1 MSTGTA
7 RRKTREASRNISK
20 CGYLFVAPDWD
31 FNVSVNRTKRW
42 QRRWFVLYD
51 DGELTYSLDEFPD
64 TIPQGTID
72 MNKVLDVSDAENVTG
87 NDFAISIT
95 TPDKVHFIKGTS
107 KEESKWWFD
116 VFQKVLPRHLSRGKH
131 KRNATFPCGKA
142 TIPNAAVIT
151 QDYCSEDDIRLNN
164 YSRPKFLSSSDIL
177 RDDKEW
183 IESVD
188 AEEDEDVF
196 PVNNDT
202 PYINDDSDGESKR
215 DVEVHNA
222 LNKLISQSEELE
234 NESEGLTNHADIKMP
249 KDCLSQLEELDAR
262 RRNRR
267 YLKRENRV
275 QRNQRSRNDG
285 VSKMIPAK
293 KSPDKSEVLESPSST
308 NGSAMAA
315 AEKLEYLESIHSND
329 DRSSYVKKSNEKE
342 NSQKETSDPVI
353 RISNPSG
360 KTNLRKSESLKNIPS
375 ESQSEIRDHVTALR
389 RYHSFKGSSSHR
401 KVKASGA
408 ASILKKAKL
417 SSSSTPRTSA
427 NTAVTVSPPV
437 PSDMK
442 TNAESSN
449 LSSDNSPEHSPEGVF
464 TRTGWLMRQ
473 TFNKDWSRHWFVLR
487 DSSLTYYRDPSAEH
501 CGIMDGILDLN
512 QVSSI
517 READSD
523 RYYAFN
529 LLMWDGKKMVLATET
544 DDFRKMWI
552 QALHY
557 ASNLWSSASK
567 EDFICSEIVLPEHNF
582 HHSERISSP
591 SSLSSLPYVYNS
603 TMTETSSSSDDQ
615 SEYFSLVDEDE
626 VSDLSSSPRTLP
638 PSPPIN
644 RNMMSLVKEKSR
656 IRSTC
661 GQKTSTP
668 IDDITTNSNH
678 DNQAEP
684 VYHKDN
690 LGINEEE
697 EEEEA
702 DIDEI
707 AHRLMNGDH
716 TVSPSKLQDESLDHL
731 LKVKE
736 NMKFRLDFGDQFSK
750 KGLNK
755 EESTFETP
763 DVSFGKS
770 SPCGNSDVS
779 TPNSEAAIECSVCL
793 RVKSKLAAAK
803 DEIRKLKEEL
813 KEAYANFDNLEMRS
827 YKLAQDLKVKEENY
841 SSQIALMTAKIDD
854 LTSKFSLAE
863 KNYRQLKQKTMK
875 NDGKER
881 KRSSL
886 KNKEGLTLTKEY
898 ELKLCDLEKKI
909 ANIESTILKE
919 STASNNSS
927 KQSMQETITS
937 SESIDNGASAE
948 SPSSNTKGLFSRLQ
962 SLGSKVQNVNN
973 LVSENSHSS
982 KEINSPE
989 IRLEVRDNIEPNIID
1004 EASDDYWAVSLDKSL
1019 KSLNKYLEGHP
1030 ANLSECQSVFI
1041 RKMNK
1046 ILKWLKT
1053 SLDNICKQGSR
1064 ENNLAN
1070 EKNLLVQNIIDLLT
1084 SLCIETP
1091 KDSEGPKQAKTCYA
1105 LLMAFESMRLLERVD
1120 CVDSIDSLVK
1130 FDITECAFKVIIK
1143 TLCLV
1148 FAEYENTEI
1157 STILQLISR
1166 IPQIRFFCPMVNKL
1180 LPQSQEEDE
1189 QFSTVS
1195 ERLQLLNDQR
1205 SFILTS
1211 LEEAKKVR
1219 HQSLCNT
1226 LIEVPVKD
1234 VNISRPETINS
1245 IEQYI
1250 TSIALDIH
1258 QIAELQLSGM
1268 QNQSSFLLQEE
1279 QDKIRLWCLE
1289 ANKAIKNSFKAFM
1302 NELTEECPMVHE
1314 STISLF
1320 DLSDATRL
1328 EITSCVTEL
1337 SFICVSYTLLNMLLS
1352 DAIPGES
1359 VVENVSTKSLP
1370 SPNYIDN
1377 MWEKF
1382 ESSKS
1387 NFLSNPGFF
1396 ECLQCT
1402 LLNNLLSGPNQNIN
1416 WVDYIKKYNVYNPRK
1431 SERLNF
1437 LTKYRGTNVSSTCNN
1452 CDKFSTSSTGNS
1464 KDACNNV
1471 TCTECE
1477 KWIKKFCTSEKQ
1489 HELERQALESKYTR
1503 ELQQLEECLTKSNEY
1518 EEQIQTLKDLYEQK
1532 LQFDSDQIHED
1543 SIRETYKNEIEDL
1556 KEMFKKGLVAIE
1568 NSHYRITTEMEKKHK
1583 DEISILQAEKEKA
1596 LELEA
1601 QATITALEVIKRS
1614 HEQQLKEETT
1624 LMKEDLM
1631 KKFQNSD
1638 HDSFYCKYRSDLEN
1652 LKAEIVSITEKYSEK
1667 CLENISLE
1675 EKVNSL
1681 RHQLEEAHDE
1691 LCILLKKNKE
1701 IDPYVSNI

>member
-1 MSTGTA
+1 MA
-7 RRKTREASRNISK
+7 AM
-20 CGYLFVAPDWD
+20 
-31 FNVSVNRTKRW
+31 
-42 QRRWFVLYD
+42 Q
-51 DGELTYSLDEFPD
+51 
-64 TIPQGTID
+64 
-72 MNKVLDVSDAENVTG
+72 
-87 NDFAISIT
+87 
-95 TPDKVHFIKGTS
+95 
-107 KEESKWWFD
+107 
-116 VFQKVLPRHLSRGKH
+116 LP
-131 KRNATFPCGKA
+131 
-142 TIPNAAVIT
+142 
-151 QDYCSEDDIRLNN
+151 
-164 YSRPKFLSSSDIL
+164 
-177 RDDKEW
+177 
-183 IESVD
+183 IES
-188 AEEDEDVF
+188 
-196 PVNNDT
+196 
-202 PYINDDSDGESKR
+202 S
-215 DVEVHNA
+215 
-222 LNKLISQSEELE
+222 
-234 NESEGLTNHADIKMP
+234 P
-249 KDCLSQLEELDAR
+249 KEA
-262 RRNRR
+262 
-267 YLKRENRV
+267 
-275 QRNQRSRNDG
+275 
-285 VSKMIPAK
+285 
-293 KSPDKSEVLESPSST
+293 
-308 NGSAMAA
+308 
-315 AEKLEYLESIHSND
+315 
-329 DRSSYVKKSNEKE
+329 
-342 NSQKETSDPVI
+342 SDPVT
-353 RISNPSG
+353 RVSNSSG

-401 KVKASGA
+401 KVKGSGA

-427 NTAVTVSPPV
+427 NTTVTVSPPV
-437 PSDMK
+437 ASDMK
-442 TNAESSN
+442 TNVESSN

-517 READSD
+517 RETDSD
-523 RYYAFN
+523 RYYSFN

-591 SSLSSLPYVYNS
+591 SSLSSLPYVLNS
-603 TMTETSSSSDDQ
+603 TMTETSSSSSDDQ

-626 VSDLSSSPRTLP
+626 QLLNSMSPMWPWIVIHKNEVWANGTSEQTHMGKKYLLTVAIPDYRPSIENVELSLPVQHNASPDKNSRTTVMVSLLDVTGIKPYPDLSPNQNALRIASGTEPTLIRKEDTTPLTIVQFLCSLHHCKRWRRWSTFNGMQRSGRQANRPPFCRPRAATTNLSNSCTCGLERFPSARNDTFLDSELCGYTGDGTPLLQLSDHSSTCEVVQVSDLSSSPRTLP

-697 EEEEA
+697 EA

-707 AHRLMNGDH
+707 AHRLMNGDF
-716 TVSPSKLQDESLDHL
+716 TVSPSKLRDESLDHL
-731 LKVKE
+731 SKVKE
-736 NMKFRLDFGDQFSK
+736 SMKFRLDFGDQFSK
-750 KGLNK
+750 KELDKG
-755 EESTFETP
+755 ESTFETP

-827 YKLAQDLKVKEENY
+827 YKLAQDMKVKEENY

-875 NDGKER
+875 SDGKER

-909 ANIESTILKE
+909 ASIENTILKE

-927 KQSMQETITS
+927 KQSMQEAITP

-948 SPSSNTKGLFSRLQ
+948 SPSSNTKGFFSRLQ

-973 LVSENSHSS
+973 LVSENNHSS
-982 KEINSPE
+982 KGINSPE
-989 IRLEVRDNIEPNIID
+989 IRLEVRDNVEPNIID

-1091 KDSEGPKQAKTCYA
+1091 KDTEEPKQARTCYA

-1234 VNISRPETINS
+1234 VNISKPETVNS

-1279 QDKIRLWCLE
+1279 HGKIQLWCLE

-1302 NELTEECPMVHE
+1302 KELKEECPMVHE

-1320 DLSDATRL
+1320 DLSDTTRQ
-1328 EITSCVTEL
+1328 EITYCVTEL

-1359 VVENVSTKSLP
+1359 VVENISTKSLT
-1370 SPNYIDN
+1370 SPNYIDT

-1431 SERLNF
+1431 SNRLNF
-1437 LTKYRGTNVSSTCNN
+1437 LIKYRGSDVSSTCNN
-1452 CDKFSTSSTGNS
+1452 CDKFSASSSGNS
-1464 KDACNNV
+1464 KDACNNL

-1503 ELQQLEECLTKSNEY
+1503 ELQQLEECLTKSNKVH
-1518 EEQIQTLKDLYEQK
+1518 EQEMLRKENELESTTVQLQRLKDEV
-1532 LQFDSDQIHED
+1532 
-1543 SIRETYKNEIEDL
+1543 ETLAY
-1556 KEMFKKGLVAIE
+1556 
-1568 NSHYRITTEMEKKHK
+1568 
-1583 DEISILQAEKEKA
+1583 
-1596 LELEA
+1596 
-1601 QATITALEVIKRS
+1601 
-1614 HEQQLKEETT
+1614 QL
-1624 LMKEDLM
+1624 
-1631 KKFQNSD
+1631 N
-1638 HDSFYCKYRSDLEN
+1638 
-1652 LKAEIVSITEKYSEK
+1652 
-1667 CLENISLE
+1667 
-1675 EKVNSL
+1675 
-1681 RHQLEEAHDE
+1681 EEAERTERPIRRLSKVMYGSTCADMQVDVMGECLSSIKHVVGVRSVF
-1691 LCILLKKNKE
+1691 LAKRLHA
-1701 IDPYVSNI
+1701 V

>member
-1 MSTGTA
+1 
-7 RRKTREASRNISK
+7 
-20 CGYLFVAPDWD
+20 
-31 FNVSVNRTKRW
+31 
-42 QRRWFVLYD
+42 
-51 DGELTYSLDEFPD
+51 
-64 TIPQGTID
+64 
-72 MNKVLDVSDAENVTG
+72 
-87 NDFAISIT
+87 
-95 TPDKVHFIKGTS
+95 H
-107 KEESKWWFD
+107 
-116 VFQKVLPRHLSRGKH
+116 
-131 KRNATFPCGKA
+131 
-142 TIPNAAVIT
+142 
-151 QDYCSEDDIRLNN
+151 
-164 YSRPKFLSSSDIL
+164 
-177 RDDKEW
+177 
-183 IESVD
+183 
-188 AEEDEDVF
+188 
-196 PVNNDT
+196 
-202 PYINDDSDGESKR
+202 
-215 DVEVHNA
+215 
-222 LNKLISQSEELE
+222 
-234 NESEGLTNHADIKMP
+234 
-249 KDCLSQLEELDAR
+249 CLSQLEELDAR

-293 KSPDKSEVLESPSST
+293 KSPDKGEVLETTSST
-308 NGSAMAA
+308 NGSALAA

-329 DRSSYVKKSNEKE
+329 DRSSHVKKSNEKE
-342 NSQKETSDPVI
+342 KAPREAPDPTTRVNSS
-353 RISNPSG
+353 SG

-375 ESQSEIRDHVTALR
+375 ESQSEIRDHVSALR

-401 KVKASGA
+401 KVKSSSA

-417 SSSSTPRTSA
+417 SSSSSPRTPA
-427 NTAVTVSPPV
+427 NPPTTASPV
-437 PSDMK
+437 VSDMK

-449 LSSDNSPEHSPEGVF
+449 LSPNNSPEHSPEGVF

-473 TFNKDWSRHWFVLR
+473 TFNKDWSRHWFVLK

-603 TMTETSSSSDDQ
+603 TMTETSSSSSDDQ

-656 IRSTC
+656 IRSGC

-668 IDDITTNSNH
+668 LDDITTNPNDH
-678 DNQAEP
+678 DNRADSNN
-684 VYHKDN
+684 YKDN
-690 LGINEEE
+690 LCINEEE
-697 EEEEA
+697 G

-731 LKVKE
+731 SKVKE
-736 NMKFRLDFGDQFSK
+736 NMKFRLDFEDPFSK
-750 KGLNK
+750 KELDKG
-755 EESTFETP
+755 ESTFETP

-770 SPCGNSDVS
+770 SPFGNSDAS
-779 TPNSEAAIECSVCL
+779 TPNSEAAIECRVCL

-827 YKLAQDLKVKEENY
+827 YKIAQDMKAKEENY
-841 SSQIALMTAKIDD
+841 NSQIALMTAKIDD
-854 LTSKFSLAE
+854 LTSKFTLAE

-875 NDGKER
+875 SDGKER

-909 ANIESTILKE
+909 SSIESAILKE
-919 STASNNSS
+919 STASNNPN
-927 KQSMQETITS
+927 KQSIQETVTS
-937 SESIDNGASAE
+937 SESIDTGASAE
-948 SPSSNTKGLFSRLQ
+948 SPSSNTKGFFSRLQ
-962 SLGSKVQNVNN
+962 SLGSKVQNVND
-973 LVSENSHSS
+973 LVSENNYSG
-982 KEINSPE
+982 KKINGPE
-989 IRLEVRDNIEPNIID
+989 IRLEVRDNVESNVVDDPL
-1004 EASDDYWAVSLDKSL
+1004 DDYWAVSLDKSL
-1019 KSLNKYLEGHP
+1019 KSLNKYPEDHP
-1030 ANLSECQSVFI
+1030 ANLSECQSVFV

-1053 SLDNICKQGSR
+1053 SLDSICKQGSR

-1084 SLCIETP
+1084 SLCFETP
-1091 KDSEGPKQAKTCYA
+1091 KDTEGPKQAKTCYA
-1105 LLMAFESMRLLERVD
+1105 LLMAFEAMRLLERVD

-1130 FDITECAFKVIIK
+1130 FDVTECAFKVIIK

-1148 FAEYENTEI
+1148 FAEYENSEF
-1157 STILQLISR
+1157 STVLQLISH
-1166 IPQIRFFCPMVNKL
+1166 IPQIRFFCPMVNKF

-1219 HQSLCNT
+1219 YQSLYNT

-1234 VNISRPETINS
+1234 VNVNKPETINS

-1250 TSIALDIH
+1250 TSVALDIH
-1258 QIAELQLSGM
+1258 QIAELQLSGI

-1279 QDKIRLWCLE
+1279 QDKIHLWCLE

-1302 NELTEECPMVHE
+1302 RELKEECPMVHE

-1320 DLSDATRL
+1320 DLSDSTRL

-1337 SFICVSYTLLNMLLS
+1337 SFICVSNTILNVLLS

-1359 VVENVSTKSLP
+1359 SVHSTSTKSI
-1370 SPNYIDN
+1370 SSENYIDN
-1377 MWEKF
+1377 MWKKF
-1382 ESSKS
+1382 ECSKS

-1402 LLNNLLSGPNQNIN
+1402 LLNNLLSGPNQNIT

-1437 LTKYRGTNVSSTCNN
+1437 LTKYKGTNVSATCNN
-1452 CDKFSTSSTGNS
+1452 CDKFSKSSAGNS

-1532 LQFDSDQIHED
+1532 LQFDSDQINED
-1543 SIRETYKNEIEDL
+1543 SIREAYKSEIEDL

-1583 DEISILQAEKEKA
+1583 DEICILRAEKEKA

-1601 QATITALEVIKRS
+1601 QATMTALEAIKRS
-1614 HEQQLKEETT
+1614 HEQQLKEETD

-1681 RHQLEEAHDE
+1681 RHQLEEAHNE
-1691 LCILLKKNKE
+1691 LCALLKKNKE
-1701 IDPYVSNI
+1701 IDSSVSNI